1 MVRGNAA
8 RRAFMPAGY
17 AVPHQ
22 PTPSEEK
29 SYLEDVARRL
39 EEELFSVKERI
50 EKLQSGV

>member
-1 MVRGNAA
+1 MGRGNAA

-17 AVPHQ
+17 AVPCQ

-29 SYLEDVARRL
+29 SYLEDMARRL
-39 EEELFSVKERI
+39 EEELSSVKERI